1 MVNEPQREFWR
12 TEWVRITICFGEEA
26 KLTTQKEWSMKFII
40 NRVMVAFLLVTL
52 AGAAAFAKSNTG
64 TVSISSNIKVNG
76 TLVKKGNYDV
86 RFDEKTGELT
96 VAKDGKVV
104 AKTVARLEKRFRKA
118 AGNEVQTSPAGM
130 EQRLVAITFGG
141 SNQNIVVNQDGMQA
155 AGN

>member
-1 MVNEPQREFWR
+1 
-12 TEWVRITICFGEEA
+12 
-26 KLTTQKEWSMKFII
+26 MKFII

-64 TVSISSNIKVNG
+64 TVSFSSNIKVNG
-76 TLVKKGNYDV
+76 TLVKKGTYDV

-104 AKTVARLEKRFRKA
+104 AKTVARFEKRFRKP
-118 AGNEVQTSPAGM
+118 AGNEVQTSLAGM

-141 SNQNIVVNQDGMQA
+141 SNQNIVVTQDGMQA

>member
-1 MVNEPQREFWR
+1 
-12 TEWVRITICFGEEA
+12 
-26 KLTTQKEWSMKFII
+26 MKFII

-52 AGAAAFAKSNTG
+52 AGAAAFAKSNNG
-64 TVSISSNIKVNG
+64 TVSFTSNIEVNG
-76 TLVKKGNYDV
+76 TLVKKGTYDV

-104 AKTVARLEKRFRKA
+104 ARTVARLKMRLRKA

>member
-1 MVNEPQREFWR
+1 MVNEPKREFWR
-12 TEWVRITICFGEEA
+12 REWVRITSCFGEEA

-64 TVSISSNIKVNG
+64 TVSFSSNIKVNG

-104 AKTVARLEKRFRKA
+104 AKTAARLEKRFRKP

-130 EQRLVAITFGG
+130 EQILVAITFGG

>member
-12 TEWVRITICFGEEA
+12 TEWVRITSCFGEEA

-64 TVSISSNIKVNG
+64 TVSFSSNIKVNG
-76 TLVKKGNYDV
+76 TLVKKGDYDV
-86 RFDEKTGELT
+86 RFDEKTGEIT
-96 VAKDGKVV
+96 VAQDGKVV

-118 AGNEVQTSPAGM
+118 DGNEVQTSPAGM
-130 EQRLVAITFGG
+130 GQRIVQITFAAR
-141 SNQNIVVNQDGMQA
+141 NQKIVVY
-155 AGN
+155 

>member
-1 MVNEPQREFWR
+1 
-12 TEWVRITICFGEEA
+12 
-26 KLTTQKEWSMKFII
+26 MKCII

-64 TVSISSNIKVNG
+64 TVSFSSNIKVNG

-104 AKTVARLEKRFRKA
+104 AKTAARLEKRFRKP

-130 EQRLVAITFGG
+130 EQILVAITFGG